1 MSGDEAER
9 IALALRAAHPAAE
22 PLEVDHDTAA
32 GWVRD
37 AAGVDADADLLA
49 RVLVAWE
56 ALL

>member
-9 IALALRAAHPAAE
+9 IALALRAAHPDAE
-22 PLEVDHDTAA
+22 PLEVDAETAA

-37 AAGVDADADLLA
+37 AAGVDAAPELLA